1 MTVFISGGCKNGKSS
16 FAQDAALQLSAGG
29 KRYYVATMQPH
40 DDEDEARVAR
50 HVRDRDG
57 LGFETL
63 ECGTD
68 ILSCLEHADKDGSFL
83 LDSVTAL
90 LANEMFRDGGLDKA
104 APARVAD
111 GLMKFCGT
119 VKNAVFVSDF
129 LYSDAARYDEW
140 TEGYR
145 SGLALVDRALAARCD
160 TVAEISAGVCI
171 MHKGELPV

>member
-16 FAQDAALQLSAGG
+16 FAQDAAMKLAAGAA
-29 KRYYVATMQPH
+29 RYYVATMQPR
-40 DDEDEARVAR
+40 DEEDEARVAR
-50 HVRDRDG
+50 HVRERDG

-68 ILSCLEHADKDGSFL
+68 ILSCLENADKNGSFL

-90 LANEMFRDGGLDKA
+90 LANEMFRGGGLDRE

-111 GLMKFCGT
+111 GLLRFCDS
-119 VKNAVFVSDF
+119 VRNAVFVSDF

-140 TEGYR
+140 TEAYR
-145 SGLALVDRALAARCD
+145 CGLALVDRALALRCD
-160 TVAEISAGVCI
+160 TVAEISAGICTL
-171 MHKGELPV
+171 HKGELPF